1 MNEFCTIISVFPIAL
16 TPNYF
21 LVSRIGPFFF
31 RAKSKSIIAVIYDEV
46 LTSHAIELL

>member
-1 MNEFCTIISVFPIAL
+1 MNEFCTIISVLPIAL

-21 LVSRIGPFFF
+21 LVFRIEPFFF
-31 RAKSKSIIAVIYDEV
+31 GAQEQIDHGGYLEV